1 MSSRRLPFKLWL
13 TKNSRSTGL
22 PVDASQPDALT
33 NWNYPLQPFLQE
45 ADMIKDILVHI
56 STERP
61 MRPAIDASISLAA
74 GFGAHLDAFALGYVS
89 TGAAAYAFDGGAAAA
104 VAAIFERE
112 QERAVERATTALS
125 VFETEARHA
134 GISYECRPIADVPG
148 EAAASIGAAAR
159 LYDLSVVLQPQPDL
173 QTFDNTI
180 PTEILLRAGGP
191 VLFLPYISR
200 GAFKAKRIGICWDGS
215 RLAARALKDAKP
227 FLAQADAL
235 VAISINAA
243 DNVPPDASPEKLSK
257 HLARVGLPVRL
268 INLPAART
276 EIQPCILSIAAD
288 ENLDMLVMGAY
299 GHSRLQEGILGG
311 VTREMQRSMTVPTL
325 MSH

>member
-1 MSSRRLPFKLWL
+1 
-13 TKNSRSTGL
+13 
-22 PVDASQPDALT
+22 
-33 NWNYPLQPFLQE
+33 
-45 ADMIKDILVHI
+45 MIKDILVHI
-56 STERP
+56 PTERA

-104 VAAIFERE
+104 VAAIFETE
-112 QERAVERATTALS
+112 QQSAVERATTALS
-125 VFETEARHA
+125 VFESEARHA
-134 GISYECRPIADVPG
+134 GISYECRPLADIPG
-148 EAAASIGAAAR
+148 VAAASIAAAAR
-159 LYDLSVVLQPQPDL
+159 LYDLSVVLQPQADL
-173 QTFDNTI
+173 QSFDNTI

-191 VLFLPYISR
+191 VLFIPHIYR

-243 DNVPPDASPEKLSK
+243 DSVPPDASPEKLSK
-257 HLARVGLPVRL
+257 HLARVGLPARL
-268 INLPAART
+268 VNLPATRS
-276 EIQPCILSIAAD
+276 EIQPSILSIAAD
-288 ENLDMLVMGAY
+288 ESLDMLVMGAY

-311 VTREMQRSMTVPTL
+311 VTREMLQAMTVPTL